1 MESIRALADLTIR
14 GGLSRRA
21 FMERAVAFGLGVPL
35 ATSLLAEAALAAPKK
50 GGAAVLA
57 LQGGASTD
65 SLDPT
70 TYQSQVPAEVG
81 YLFAIPWSR

>member
-1 MESIRALADLTIR
+1 MENIRALADLTIR
-14 GGLSRRA
+14 GGLTRRA
-21 FMERAVAFGLGVPL
+21 FMERAAAVGLGVPL

-50 GGAAVLA
+50 GGNAVLA

-70 TYQSQVPAEVG
+70 TYQSQVPADVG
-81 YLFAIPWSR
+81 YL